1 MDNKEIYTTPQVAKI
16 LEMPMRKILSYIE
29 RGYVTPSLRD
39 ASGHGSS
46 RQWAVWDLD
55 KICLVRKC
63 ENLGV
68 SVSGLRTLGRTLVPP
83 FWPGVLLQQ
92 KHPWLVMNEH
102 GDMAP
107 IQLSLSDQ
115 VRTVGTPC
123 LVLNWKDIKAEVQ
136 EMIEKTVL

>member
-1 MDNKEIYTTPQVAKI
+1 MNTKDTYTTPQVARI
-16 LEMPMRKILSYIE
+16 LRMPVRKLLSYIE
-29 RGYVTPSLRD
+29 RGHVSPSLRD

-46 RQWAVWDLD
+46 RQWALWDLD
-55 KICLVRKC
+55 KIHLIRKC

-68 SVSGLRTLGRTLVPP
+68 SVDRLRTLGRTLVPP
-83 FWPGVLLQQ
+83 FWPEVLLIE

-107 IQLSLSDQ
+107 IELSLSDQ

-123 LVLNWKDIKAEVQ
+123 LVLNREDIKAEVQ

>member
-1 MDNKEIYTTPQVAKI
+1 
-16 LEMPMRKILSYIE
+16 MRKILSYIE
-29 RGYVTPSLRD
+29 RGYVSPSLRD

-46 RQWAVWDLD
+46 RQWALWDLD
-55 KICLVRKC
+55 KIHLIRRC
-63 ENLGV
+63 ESLGV

-83 FWPGVLLQQ
+83 FWPEVLLQQ

-107 IQLSLSDQ
+107 IELSLSDQ